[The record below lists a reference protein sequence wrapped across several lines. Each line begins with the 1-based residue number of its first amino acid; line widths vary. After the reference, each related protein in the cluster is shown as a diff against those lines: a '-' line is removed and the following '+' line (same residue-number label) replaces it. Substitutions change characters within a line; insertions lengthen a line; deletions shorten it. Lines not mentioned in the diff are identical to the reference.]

1 MMMMQRSLVRATASV
16 AVAPRA
22 SAARPTVRH
31 FRKTAPA
38 KYTENKEVSGLA
50 GIIEGALGVNM
61 RVSDNATFSTKVYH
75 YSNMALLGLTP
86 VAFILSPSPVAV
98 PVDFALGVIIP
109 IHTHIGM
116 NVVISD
122 YVPPQVRT
130 LARVGW
136 LGVTGVLLLG
146 FLRVNI
152 EGDGIT
158 ETIKTVWR
166 ESPNKKHD

>member
-1 MMMMQRSLVRATASV
+1 MMQRSLVRATAS
-16 AVAPRA
+16 AAPRV
-22 SAARPTVRH
+22 SAARTTVRH

-38 KYTENKEVSGLA
+38 KYTENKQVSGLA
-50 GIIEGALGVNM
+50 GIIEA
-61 RVSDNATFSTKVYH
+61 DNATFTTKVFH
-75 YSNMALLGLTP
+75 YSSLTLLGLTP

-98 PVDFALGVIIP
+98 PVDFALGVLIP

-122 YVPPQVRT
+122 YVPQQVRT